1 MSRNRCIASTEQIRR
16 AVYLLIYIKP
26 LDAFT
31 SGAERLQSELVQT
44 FPKLE
49 LEKQEWQPNYRKA
62 TQGAATT
69 LESPT
74 TGTSPLHRAQSP
86 PRARMEISPPKSCGP
101 GSMWARTASM
111 RPACLIRRLA

>member
-44 FPKLE
+44 FPNETNVTFAHIIREPLK
-49 LEKQEWQPNYRKA
+49 N
-62 TQGAATT
+62 
-69 LESPT
+69 SPI
-74 TGTSPLHRAQSP
+74 HRV
-86 PRARMEISPPKSCGP
+86 CV
-101 GSMWARTASM
+101 
-111 RPACLIRRLA
+111 